1 MNSLCKKK
9 LVESFVAHRVIRL
22 VENYVCYESK
32 RYIIFEDI

>member
-22 VENYVCYESK
+22 VENYVRNESIK
-32 RYIIFEDI
+32 IYYI